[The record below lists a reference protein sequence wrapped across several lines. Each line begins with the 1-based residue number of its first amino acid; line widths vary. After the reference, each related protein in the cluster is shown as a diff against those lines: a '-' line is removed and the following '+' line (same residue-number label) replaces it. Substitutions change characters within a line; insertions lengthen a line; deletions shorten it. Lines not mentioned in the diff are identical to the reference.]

1 MCDDI
6 PFIDRRRESASSVNG
21 FRYFKIQIH
30 IDGRGVP
37 ATGALLRHVEMEE
50 IAAAFRICQ
59 QQIQLIGKPGKET
72 EGIEVSLKTTVIRG
86 FPQRKE

>member
-1 MCDDI
+1 MSDDI
-6 PFIDRRRESASSVNG
+6 PFVHSRRESASSVNG

-30 IDGRGVP
+30 IDGRCVP

-59 QQIQLIGKPGKET
+59 QQIQLVGKPGKET
-72 EGIEVSLKTTVIRG
+72 EGIEVSLQTAVLRG
-86 FPQRKE
+86 FPQ